1 MKKRVNNYSRVGYII
16 SLFLTDFSAYIT
28 AVVLA
33 FFTRIMAEKVFS
45 IIELQFGFGYFILDL
60 WWVFAVLILMFI
72 SNGLYVKKLPFWL
85 EARDVFK
92 SNIIAFIVVFAFVS
106 ILKSTDEISRLMV
119 VLIFTYSVILMIMF
133 RYIYKK
139 IIYKDGNFNDNT
151 IIIGGGT
158 EYQSILKMFNEE
170 KNLALNIKGQVLM
183 KEGNNTDK
191 DILGIVDDVER
202 IVKENNITVAIII
215 QSSVE
220 RDALSSLMGRLHIS
234 LSKIILLPSSEGL
247 ALSNAVTVE
256 TLMNKLSYLE
266 IKNNIESY
274 INRVLKRS
282 IDLFL
287 CILSL
292 PFIIPFF
299 AIMALAIMITSKG
312 KPFYTHA
319 RIGRNGRTINV
330 IKFRSMY
337 IDAKERLEVILRDDA
352 DARVEWESSYK
363 LKNDPR
369 VTKIGNF
376 LRKSS
381 LDELPQIINV
391 IVGDMSLVGPRPVI
405 KEEIDKYYKE
415 FATYYT
421 CVRPGITGLW
431 QVSGRSDTD
440 YDYRISRDTWYVLNW
455 SVWLDLTIL
464 FLTPTVV
471 IKRKGAY

>member
-1 MKKRVNNYSRVGYII
+1 MRKPLNNYSRIGYII
-16 SLFLTDFSAYIT
+16 SLVLTDFSAYIVS
-28 AVVLA
+28 VVLA
-33 FFTRIMAEKVFS
+33 FFTRLMAEKMIG
-45 IIELQFGFGYFILDL
+45 IIELQFNFGYFIFNL
-60 WWVFAVLILMFI
+60 WWVFAVLMLIII
-72 SNGLYVKKLPFWL
+72 SNGLYIKKMPFWL
-85 EARDVFK
+85 EARDIFK
-92 SNIIAFIVVFAFVS
+92 SNIVAFILVFAFVS
-106 ILKSTDEISRLMV
+106 ISKSTDEISRLMV
-119 VLIFTYSVILMIMF
+119 ILIFGYAVILMITF
-133 RYIYKK
+133 RYIFKRV
-139 IIYKDGNFNDNT
+139 IYKEGNFNDST

-183 KEGNNTDK
+183 KEGNNSDK
-191 DILGIVDDVER
+191 DVLGIVDNVER

-215 QSSVE
+215 QSSIE
-220 RDALSSLMGRLHIS
+220 RDMLSSLMGRLHIS

-266 IKNNIESY
+266 INNNIKSY

-299 AIMALAIMITSKG
+299 TIIAAVIMITSKG

-337 IDAKERLEVILRDDA
+337 IDATERLKDILENNLEA
-352 DARVEWESSYK
+352 KAEWESSYK

-369 VTKIGNF
+369 VTRVGNF
-376 LRKSS
+376 LRKTS
-381 LDELPQIINV
+381 LDELPQILNV
-391 IVGDMSLVGPRPVI
+391 IIGDMSLVGPRPVI